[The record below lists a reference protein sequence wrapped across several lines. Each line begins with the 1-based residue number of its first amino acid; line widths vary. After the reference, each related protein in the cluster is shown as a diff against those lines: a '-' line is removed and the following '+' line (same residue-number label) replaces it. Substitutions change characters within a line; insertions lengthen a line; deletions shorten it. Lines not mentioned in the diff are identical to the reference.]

1 MRKYELKRRSQ
12 SRSLRLKLNRDGEI
26 VVTAPH
32 LLPKLLI
39 DAFVRRQEPWI
50 QEKLKEIRRR
60 KKQESLDFVVF
71 GKKYHLNFT
80 YRPELKSGWQVVGK
94 QLIYNNSR
102 YLLKPK
108 TGITLTKLEKEKLEH
123 FAKLTLLAYI
133 NKRVPALHTK
143 MKIRRRIGRVCIKN
157 QTSRWGSCS
166 SLGNLNFNYNLVH
179 YAPPIIDYVLIH
191 ELAHLVYLDHSRK
204 FWALVGK
211 YDWRY
216 QEHRLALND
225 AS

>member
-1 MRKYELKRRSQ
+1 MRKYQLKRRSQ

-26 VVTAPH
+26 VVTAPY

-50 QEKLKEIRRR
+50 QEKLREIRRR
-60 KKQESLDFVVF
+60 KKQENLDFVIF
-71 GKKYHLNFT
+71 GKKYRLNFS
-80 YRPELKSGWQVVGK
+80 YQPELKHGWQVVGK

-102 YLLKPK
+102 YLFKPK
-108 TGITLTKLEKEKLEH
+108 TGIALTQLEKEKLEH

-133 NKRVPALHTK
+133 SRRVPQLHQK
-143 MKIRRRIGRVCIKN
+143 MGIRRKIGRLSIKN
-157 QTSRWGSCS
+157 QSSRWGSCS

-179 YAPPIIDYVLIH
+179 YPPAVIDYVLIH

-204 FWALVGK
+204 FWALVAKFDGC
-211 YDWRY
+211 Y
-216 QEHRLALND
+216 QEHRLALNEIN
-225 AS
+225 